1 MPLGQLVEPEAVLL
15 VTLTPDILLAV
26 LLLMGHLGLHSVEPG
41 GAVLAGEDLLLSV
54 LGPHVLGE
62 VLLSAGKLA
71 VGEWAVKL
79 SLAGWVVFPPG
90 ERTVRLHL

>member
-1 MPLGQLVEPEAVLL
+1 M
-15 VTLTPDILLAV
+15 
-26 LLLMGHLGLHSVEPG
+26 
-41 GAVLAGEDLLLSV
+41 LAGEDLLLSV